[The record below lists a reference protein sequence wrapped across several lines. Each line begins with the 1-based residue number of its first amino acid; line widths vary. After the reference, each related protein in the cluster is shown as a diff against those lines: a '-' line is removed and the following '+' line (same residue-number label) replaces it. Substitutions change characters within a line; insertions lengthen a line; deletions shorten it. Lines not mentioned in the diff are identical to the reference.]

1 MNIITIEEQAFKQ
14 VCGRFSGFVSQ
25 VERICKE
32 NTRQPDEWLS
42 GREVC
47 ALLGISIRSLQN
59 YRDSGKLGYSQ
70 IGNKLYYKSA
80 DIERLIAECTENKIT
95 NYQSNNKYCPMEK
108 KEENNAEINQS
119 FKLSAIVGIWESLN
133 LHPTVMIYQSKKKY
147 FLSMLHVSDNGQAKP
162 AVYEIQKEDNRY
174 FIVEAF
180 KRLYIGYD
188 AVKDSISISY
198 YGEYLRN

>member
-1 MNIITIEEQAFKQ
+1 
-14 VCGRFSGFVSQ
+14 
-25 VERICKE
+25 
-32 NTRQPDEWLS
+32 
-42 GREVC
+42 
-47 ALLGISIRSLQN
+47 
-59 YRDSGKLGYSQ
+59 
-70 IGNKLYYKSA
+70 
-80 DIERLIAECTENKIT
+80 
-95 NYQSNNKYCPMEK
+95 MEK
-108 KEENNAEINQS
+108 KEENNMGVNQS

-133 LHPTVMIYQSKKKY
+133 LHPTVMIYQSKKIH

-180 KRLYIGYD
+180 KRLYISYD